1 MQDSSALPPFIYS
14 CPPSSL
20 FPYLRIRQSSRVNG
34 KFGEG
39 EEDLFK
45 TMLCL
50 PCPLPM
56 FFVGW
61 AELIQRVVPDSLQP
75 YGLWPARF
83 LCPWDSPGKNTGV
96 GCHFLLQCMKVK
108 SQSEVT
114 QSCPTLPDPM
124 DCSPPGSSIHGIF
137 QARVLEWGAIAFSE
151 DNVYKVLISTLSC
164 SSVQFSRSVVSDS

>member
-83 LCPWDSPGKNTGV
+83 LCPWDSPGKNTRV
-96 GCHFLLQCMKVK
+96 GCHALLQGIFPIQGLNPRLLHLLHWQAGSLPLAPPGKPRLCCVQGNQERLLGICQ
-108 SQSEVT
+108 SLVSGFFSEVL
-114 QSCPTLPDPM
+114 LPP
-124 DCSPPGSSIHGIF
+124 
-137 QARVLEWGAIAFSE
+137 
-151 DNVYKVLISTLSC
+151 
-164 SSVQFSRSVVSDS
+164 

>member
-61 AELIQRVVPDSLQP
+61 AELIQTVVPDSLQP

-83 LCPWDSPGKNTGV
+83 LCPWDSPGKNARV
-96 GCHFLLQCMKVK
+96 GCHALLQGIFPIQGLNPSLLFLLHW
-108 SQSEVT
+108 EVG
-114 QSCPTLPDPM
+114 SLPLA
-124 DCSPPGSSIHGIF
+124 PPGKLLAMYIDHDKYDHLGEASYYIP
-137 QARVLEWGAIAFSE
+137 R
-151 DNVYKVLISTLSC
+151 KK
-164 SSVQFSRSVVSDS
+164 